1 MAQYYLDLMGLGKQR
16 LDVTK
21 LTPEIE
27 DSIRICL
34 TELNQPNKRWSNK
47 KLAQFFEVSEVTMRR
62 WIDKLKLT
70 RFVVDGRRKMSQF
83 YAKDRNTKI
92 YEEYWRTNQ
101 SLGVLGKKY
110 NMSRQRIWQ
119 IVQKA
124 DKFRLNGQL

>member
-1 MAQYYLDLMGLGKQR
+1 
-16 LDVTK
+16 
-21 LTPEIE
+21 
-27 DSIRICL
+27 
-34 TELNQPNKRWSNK
+34 
-47 KLAQFFEVSEVTMRR
+47 MRR